1 MCMDTSKTTFESQS
15 SKRVSFTIQTKNH
28 AEYLDQILNLCR
40 TLVKP
45 EDELIVIDGASSD
58 NTKEIVQKYQDIID
72 IFISEPDK
80 DGNHAQNKALLLARG
95 KLVKQL
101 GDDDVFHPEAME
113 RAIAVLLAH
122 PEIDV
127 LLCGG
132 TKEFNGRVRTVYLPA
147 SVNYGKSIEDVFRYL
162 GPASGTGHLWRRSA
176 LARIGLFTLDHINA
190 DAEFVLR
197 AIKRGATVK
206 FCRINLYAHK
216 IYGHSV
222 TSMHRREHILDSYRL
237 VWEYCSLLFAVS
249 YIFRSEYYEHPIMR
263 NIRHAALRLF
273 RRIRMAFG
281 IAHAQKSKQVK
292 EYRWD
297 GGIN

>member
-1 MCMDTSKTTFESQS
+1 MDASKIIFGDHAA
-15 SKRVSFTIQTKNH
+15 KRVSFIIQTKNK
-28 AEYLDQILNLCR
+28 AKYLDEILTLCR
-40 TLVKP
+40 TLVKST
-45 EDELIVIDGASSD
+45 DELIVVDGASTD
-58 NTKEIVQKYQDIID
+58 HTKEIVKKYQDLID
-72 IFISEPDK
+72 IFISEPDV

-95 KLVKQL
+95 KFVKQL
-101 GDDDVFHPEAME
+101 GDDDVFYPEAME
-113 RAIAVLLAH
+113 QAIAVLEAH

-132 TKEFNGRVRTVYLPA
+132 TKEFNGKVRTVYLPPG
-147 SVNYGKSIEDVFRYL
+147 VEYGKSVEDVFRYL
-162 GPASGTGHLWRRSA
+162 GPASGTGHMWRRSA

-222 TSMHRREHILDSYRL
+222 TSAHRRKHLFDSYCL
-237 VWEYCSLLFAVS
+237 IWEYCSLPFAIS
-249 YIFRSEYYEHPIMR
+249 YIVRSEYYEHPVMFQ
-263 NIRHAALRLF
+263 IRTAV
-273 RRIRMAFG
+273 RRIFRGMRTMLRGDFSR
-281 IAHAQKSKQVK
+281 SKKVK
-292 EYRWD
+292 TYTWD